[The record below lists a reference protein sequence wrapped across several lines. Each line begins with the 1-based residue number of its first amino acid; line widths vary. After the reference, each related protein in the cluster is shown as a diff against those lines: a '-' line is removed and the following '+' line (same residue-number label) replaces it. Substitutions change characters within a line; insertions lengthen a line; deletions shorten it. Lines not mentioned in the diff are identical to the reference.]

1 MKKSLKI
8 RLTFIISL
16 LAIISMVG
24 IGFYVTDYAAK
35 EYTIQVEK
43 TLLEI
48 AKSSAKQIKAKVDQE
63 FALIHAF
70 AKLPVITKSDYT
82 MEEFE
87 AKTDVLEKCQFF
99 LPFYLQFPD
108 KYENIAFYDKDG
120 YLALPNG
127 NIL

>member
-1 MKKSLKI
+1 MTKHSLENTLKKDFIDVQGEKMKKSLKI

-70 AKLPVITKSDYT
+70 AKLPVITKSD
-82 MEEFE
+82 
-87 AKTDVLEKCQFF
+87 
-99 LPFYLQFPD
+99 
-108 KYENIAFYDKDG
+108 
-120 YLALPNG
+120 
-127 NIL
+127 